1 MQLDDF
7 VEQDSDPTTSSAVRR
22 LFTHP
27 EEDELERDDE
37 DDEPPED
44 VAEDH
49 TGEQPEE
56 RPPPSPMHSEK
67 QKARRMQ
74 KIINDAGHL
83 RPVRMVRVG
92 KRKAMTPEE
101 QRFIRYAKKNDV
113 PVVFHKPNP
122 KRKGTG
128 SHARYSKYFVANTL
142 NEAEKLGMTNADFT
156 WDWERGWITMPTHEP
171 DVDGHVYDAVAP

>member
-1 MQLDDF
+1 
-7 VEQDSDPTTSSAVRR
+7 
-22 LFTHP
+22 
-27 EEDELERDDE
+27 
-37 DDEPPED
+37 
-44 VAEDH
+44 
-49 TGEQPEE
+49 
-56 RPPPSPMHSEK
+56 MHSEK

-101 QRFIRYAKKNDV
+101 QRFIRYAKQNDI

-142 NEAEKLGMTNADFT
+142 NEAEKLGMTSADFT
-156 WDWERGWITMPTHEP
+156 WD
-171 DVDGHVYDAVAP
+171 